1 MNSTA
6 RGPHRISSGRSTPLG
21 AVFDGEG
28 TNFALFSDHAHQV
41 DLCLFSPDG
50 KTELQR
56 LPLPERSGAVWHGYV
71 PELRPGALYGYR
83 VHGPFAPE
91 RGHRFNP
98 NKLLLDPYARILH
111 GNFTTNP
118 ETFGYAVG
126 TSEGDLSFSTS
137 DSALYVPKAVVW
149 DPADF
154 PPDAKGL
161 KRGWDSTL
169 IYEAHVKGSTIR
181 HPDVPK
187 DLRGTYEG
195 LASQPMLDHLTR
207 LGITTVELLP
217 VQAIRSEN
225 ALTARGLV
233 NHWGYNTAAFFAPE
247 PRYLGPAGV
256 AGFRTMVER
265 FHNAGIEVI
274 LDVVYNHSAEGDH
287 LGPTFGFRGLDN
299 ASYYRLVEGQPRFY
313 VNDTGTGNT
322 LNVQHPFVL
331 RMVLDSLRFWVEC
344 MGVDGFRFDLATTI
358 GREKHGFDRHGGF
371 MDALRQDPVL
381 SQVKLIAEPWDLG
394 PGGYRLGQFPPEFA
408 EWNDRF
414 RDTLRRFWRGDGH
427 AAQDLGSAL
436 LGTADLFDTRGR
448 RAWSSVNFAAAH
460 DGFTLADV
468 TSYAQRHNHA
478 NGEGNRD
485 GHHANHSDNFGVEG
499 ETGDADI
506 LAARQ
511 QRRRNMLATVLLSQ
525 GTPMILAGDEGGNSQ
540 GGNNNAYCQDNEI
553 SWLDWDTM
561 DTDQIAFTAA
571 LSRFRKDHGAL
582 RQSRFLHGV
591 ERTDSQPDVEWRAF
605 DGSALNWR
613 DPGLSSL
620 CLLLRGCA
628 ESPASCADAE
638 EVLLVFNREGAP
650 QTLQLPTPE
659 AGNWRREIDTSTAA
673 QTPIEITEATVTVA
687 AFSVAGFVRFPESQT

>member
-1 MNSTA
+1 
-6 RGPHRISSGRSTPLG
+6 
-21 AVFDGEG
+21 
-28 TNFALFSDHAHQV
+28 
-41 DLCLFSPDG
+41 
-50 KTELQR
+50 
-56 LPLPERSGAVWHGYV
+56 
-71 PELRPGALYGYR
+71 
-83 VHGPFAPE
+83 
-91 RGHRFNP
+91 
-98 NKLLLDPYARILH
+98 
-111 GNFTTNP
+111 
-118 ETFGYAVG
+118 
-126 TSEGDLSFSTS
+126 
-137 DSALYVPKAVVW
+137 
-149 DPADF
+149 

-161 KRGWDSTL
+161 KRGWDGTL

-448 RAWSSVNFAAAH
+448 R
-460 DGFTLADV
+460 
-468 TSYAQRHNHA
+468 
-478 NGEGNRD
+478 
-485 GHHANHSDNFGVEG
+485 
-499 ETGDADI
+499 
-506 LAARQ
+506 
-511 QRRRNMLATVLLSQ
+511 
-525 GTPMILAGDEGGNSQ
+525 
-540 GGNNNAYCQDNEI
+540 
-553 SWLDWDTM
+553 
-561 DTDQIAFTAA
+561 
-571 LSRFRKDHGAL
+571 
-582 RQSRFLHGV
+582 
-591 ERTDSQPDVEWRAF
+591 
-605 DGSALNWR
+605 
-613 DPGLSSL
+613 
-620 CLLLRGCA
+620 
-628 ESPASCADAE
+628 
-638 EVLLVFNREGAP
+638 
-650 QTLQLPTPE
+650 
-659 AGNWRREIDTSTAA
+659 
-673 QTPIEITEATVTVA
+673 
-687 AFSVAGFVRFPESQT
+687 